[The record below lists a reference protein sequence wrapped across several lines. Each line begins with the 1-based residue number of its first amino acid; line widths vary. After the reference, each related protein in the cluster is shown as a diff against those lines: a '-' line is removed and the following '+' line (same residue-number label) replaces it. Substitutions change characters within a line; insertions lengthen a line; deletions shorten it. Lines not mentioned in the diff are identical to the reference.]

1 MARKGNQSKSGP
13 NHASPKWK
21 NTTDGDALST
31 PERGAADSE
40 NPSSHVQGR
49 SKGPEGSSEKKGRGS
64 KRNSTNNGI
73 SSSGKKQQMDTSCD
87 ISSSEEKEIPVRG
100 TKNRR
105 GSQKPSR
112 RGFGRSFLIE
122 QTTSS
127 GLAGNVLEKTR
138 CIACMAASII
148 RASMI
153 YLVEEGK
160 RFIEKRMPTINTYMA
175 FVNKGHAYVL
185 SKIAYVYPIV
195 RAWMLNAGR
204 VMLLLFT
211 VWLDC
216 NVRGFDSLLRLG
228 TNSLLAVLWCSTLST
243 FAMIGI
249 KKMLIF
255 MVWFKYPL
263 GFCSNLLTMP
273 MCTSLIYD
281 ISPSYTIHASRYY
294 MERSTMTF
302 LFFHIFQ
309 YRSFFSRTRK
319 RAAHLYIREREKK
332 KDLHPRLHQKG

>member
-13 NHASPKWK
+13 NHASPNWQ
-21 NTTDGDALST
+21 NTTDGDVLST
-31 PERGAADSE
+31 RERCAADSE
-40 NPSSHVQGR
+40 NPSSHVQDR
-49 SKGPEGSSEKKGRGS
+49 SKGPEGSSEKKGRSS
-64 KRNSTNNGI
+64 KRNSRNNGI
-73 SSSGKKQQMDTSCD
+73 SSFGKKQQMDTSCD
-87 ISSSEEKEIPVRG
+87 ISSSEENELSVRG

-105 GSQKPSR
+105 GSKKPSR
-112 RGFGRSFLIE
+112 RGFGRSFSIE

-160 RFIEKRMPTINTYMA
+160 RFIDRRRPTINACMA
-175 FVNKGHAYVL
+175 IMNKGHAYVL

-204 VMLLLFT
+204 LMLLVLT

-216 NVRGFDSLLRLG
+216 NLRGFDSLLRLGG
-228 TNSLLAVLWCSTLST
+228 TNSLLAVLWCSMLST

-255 MVWFKYPL
+255 MVWFNYTL
-263 GFCSNLLTMP
+263 GFCSNLLIMS

-281 ISPSYTIHASRYY
+281 ISFF
-294 MERSTMTF
+294 TF
-302 LFFHIFQ
+302 
-309 YRSFFSRTRK
+309 FFSIQIKITLGLLTSVMK
-319 RAAHLYIREREKK
+319 MPFCL
-332 KDLHPRLHQKG
+332 